1 MALTIGI
8 DIGTT
13 STIGILIDT
22 EGSTLALAE
31 RPTELFSERPGWAE
45 EDPEQ
50 WWATPA
56 PWSATS
62 WRVRAERAA
71 RLRRSG

>member
-22 EGSTLALAE
+22 EGRTLALAE

-50 WWATPA
+50 WWGNACA
-56 PWSATS
+56 
-62 WRVRAERAA
+62 VVGELLA
-71 RLRRSG
+71 RSGKKGARSRRSA